1 MKAYI
6 VHSTSSSNKMVKFQK
21 QSPVMPLNV
30 SVSSKIKPPTK
41 FGLKKFTNT
50 QNRKVQSH
58 FAYAK

>member
-1 MKAYI
+1 
-6 VHSTSSSNKMVKFQK
+6 MVKFQK